1 MYWETFTQS
10 PFTKKNIGINSE
22 QIVKYECNCFF
33 IVLEVSPA
41 IPMIMGANIGT
52 TVTNTIVA
60 IVEIGDK
67 EHFRRAFASATVHD
81 MFNLLS
87 VIVLLPLELATEYL
101 FRLTKAIVQSLN
113 NQSSHGILKQE
124 ENHVLKKIT
133 KPITNLFIQLDK
145 NTIEKIALGKANA
158 TIGVKSLIKQCRYT
172 TRHMQNSTLRRSG
185 YAESCKFIFHDT
197 GMSDFVIG
205 IILLI
210 LSLIVLCFCLRFIT
224 KTLQSLLFRGKMALK
239 IRKIVKADFWK
250 PFRFLNGY
258 GAILV
263 GAGTT
268 AWIQSSSIYTSML
281 TLLVGMRIITL
292 RRVYPLTLGANIG
305 TTTTSILTA
314 LATEG
319 GKTQFAMQLALCHLF
334 FNISGLM
341 IWYPAPPMRRAPT
354 NLAKALGNTVA
365 DYRWFA
371 FAYLIFVFF
380 IFPGIIF
387 GLSLTG
393 WKIFTGIIVPVG
405 VFVIFVVMIK
415 FLQDT
420 KCEWLPAILQTWDFL
435 PEPCRSLEPYDRVI
449 LQLSKKLNIR
459 KI

>member
-1 MYWETFTQS
+1 
-10 PFTKKNIGINSE
+10 
-22 QIVKYECNCFF
+22 
-33 IVLEVSPA
+33 
-41 IPMIMGANIGT
+41 MGANIGT

-60 IVEIGDK
+60 IVEIGEK
-67 EHFRRAFASATVHD
+67 EHFRRAFASAAVHD

-87 VIVLLPLELATEYL
+87 VIVLLPLEMATEYL
-101 FRLTKAIVQSLN
+101 FRLTKAIVQSLH
-113 NQSSHGILKQE
+113 NQSRHGKLEQE
-124 ENHVLKKIT
+124 ESHVLNKIT
-133 KPITNLFIQLDK
+133 KPVTNLFIQLDK
-145 NTIEKIALGKANA
+145 NSINKIALAKANA
-158 TIGVKSLIKQCRYT
+158 TVEVKSLIRHCRYT
-172 TRHMQNSTLRRSG
+172 TRHMQNATVRKSG
-185 YAESCKFIFHDT
+185 YTESCKFIFHDT

-205 IILLI
+205 IILLV
-210 LSLIVLCFCLRFIT
+210 LSLIVLCFCLHFIT
-224 KTLQSLLFRGKMALK
+224 KTLQSLLISRNMALN

-250 PFRFLNGY
+250 PFKFLNGY
-258 GAILV
+258 VAILV

-319 GKTQFAMQLALCHLF
+319 GKTQYAMQLALCHLF
-334 FNISGLM
+334 FNISGLI

-354 NLAKALGNTVA
+354 HLAKQLGNTVA

-387 GLSLTG
+387 GLALTG
-393 WKIFTGIIVPVG
+393 WKIFAGIMVPVG
-405 VFVIFVVMIK
+405 VFVSFVVMVN

-420 KCEWLPAILQTWDFL
+420 KSEWLPASLQTWDFL

-449 LQLSKKLNIR
+449 LKLSEKLNIK
-459 KI
+459 KISEENNQQSNLKLPHLA

>member
-1 MYWETFTQS
+1 
-10 PFTKKNIGINSE
+10 
-22 QIVKYECNCFF
+22 
-33 IVLEVSPA
+33 
-41 IPMIMGANIGT
+41 MGANIST

-60 IVEIGDK
+60 IVEIEEK

-101 FRLTKAIVQSLN
+101 FRLTKAVVQSLD
-113 NQSSHGILKQE
+113 NQSSHGTLEQE
-124 ENHVLKKIT
+124 KNHVLKKIT

-145 NTIEKIALGKANA
+145 NAIKKIALTKTNV
-158 TIGVKSLIKQCRYT
+158 TLEIKSLIKHCPYT
-172 TRHMQNSTLRRSG
+172 TRQMQNATVRKSG
-185 YAESCKFIFHDT
+185 YTESCKLIFHDT

-205 IILLI
+205 IILLV

-224 KTLQSLLFRGKMALK
+224 KTLQSLLINGKIALNITK
-239 IRKIVKADFWK
+239 IIKADFWK
-250 PFRFLNGY
+250 PFKFLNGY

-263 GAGTT
+263 GTGTT
-268 AWIQSSSIYTSML
+268 ARIQSSSIYTSML

-305 TTTTSILTA
+305 TTTTNILTA

-334 FNISGLM
+334 FNISGLI

-371 FAYLIFVFF
+371 FAYLTFVFF
-380 IFPGIIF
+380 IVPGIIF
-387 GLSLTG
+387 GLALTG
-393 WKIFTGIIVPVG
+393 WKVFTGIMVPVG
-405 VFVIFVVMIK
+405 VFVSFVVMVN

-420 KCEWLPAILQTWDFL
+420 KSEWLPAWLQTWDFL
-435 PEPCRSLEPYDRVI
+435 PEPCRSLEPYDRAI
-449 LQLSKKLNIR
+449 LKLSEKLNIKKYMRR
-459 KI
+459 KISAVKFEIVPHCMIWE